1 MSLTRAIPPFVI
13 RPWRAD
19 DVAQIVQLFH
29 ETVHAIN
36 ANDYSAQQLDA
47 WAPTLSSAEQDKQET
62 RFLSL
67 LNSRLSYVAERNGT
81 ILGFADAT
89 NDGYLDHL
97 YTHRNYQ
104 GIGVASTLVQT
115 VEGKIIA
122 LGVPRVTTDASITA
136 RPFFER
142 RGYRVVQPQM
152 VTVRGVTMQNFRME
166 KWLHS

>member
-1 MSLTRAIPPFVI
+1 M
-13 RPWRAD
+13 
-19 DVAQIVQLFH
+19 
-29 ETVHAIN
+29 
-36 ANDYSAQQLDA
+36 
-47 WAPTLSSAEQDKQET
+47 SSAEQDKQET

-115 VEGKIIA
+115 VESKIIA